1 MPLTGF
7 TMARKKKQAYMQ
19 QEKTEGHRRSTRW
32 VRWIRWSLV
41 IISPMLFLLGS
52 ELLLALIGY
61 GRPQHF
67 FIAWKDRDRTVHLTN
82 DHYCEH
88 FVPRHLS
95 RTPEYTVLGP
105 KPKGT
110 RRIFVLGGS
119 AAYGDPE
126 PAFGFCRQLEVLLNT
141 VSEDRQYEV
150 INAAVTAMNSHVA
163 RRIARDCLAHEP
175 DLFIVYMGN
184 NEVIG
189 PYGPTTLPSIL
200 YARRGFI
207 NACMTFKQRSRLGQ
221 LMGKMAQAVTSSEG
235 HRRQWQ
241 GMQVFLETQLRADD
255 PKLRHCHSHF
265 DRNLRDI
272 VTTANARGVKT
283 LLCTVPINLSACPPF
298 GSLHEP
304 NLRADRQAEWQ
315 RHFETGR
322 GYQQAG
328 VWQAALAEYE
338 QAAALDNTFADL
350 IYCQAQCLDA
360 LGRITE
366 AQDAYSR
373 ARDLDTLRFR
383 ASSDINAT
391 IRMLAP
397 ELSPQGARLFD
408 LELALREAFET
419 LTLGDGTLVD
429 HVHLSVRGNF
439 LAACAALDVIHR
451 CFPDD
456 AWTDIGPP
464 ETLFAAF
471 ATDLL
476 YDYQQPS
483 RLALLMYRRKTLPP
497 FVNQLD
503 HDREMERLREALYRG
518 RAAAQA
524 KSLSE
529 AEIRT
534 ALTHRPHDPYLQQ
547 RYGAF
552 LLAEGHTNEAIDLYE
567 TFLQGHP
574 YNMTLRLELAPLYA
588 VQGDTEEALD
598 LLTSHQSPYRY
609 TRRDA
614 LLALAVRLVKSGQS
628 LKAESLY
635 RDCLKIDPDNVDA
648 LINLA
653 VIAGEKGALNEEKR
667 YLDRALALVPDSSS
681 TMVNMGNHYVR
692 ARQSDHARTWFARAV
707 KADPYNHLAH
717 IGLGIQTMTT
727 GQVDEGISH
736 VIQAVK
742 LKPDF
747 AEGYTTLETLY
758 QRIGLEDKAESAAA
772 LHRLFTESPP

>member
-1 MPLTGF
+1 
-7 TMARKKKQAYMQ
+7 MARKRKQAHTQ
-19 QEKTEGHRRSTRW
+19 QERIDGPRWPARW
-32 VRWIRWSLV
+32 VRWSLV
-41 IISPMLFLLGS
+41 IIGPMLFLLGS

-67 FIAWKDRDRTVHLTN
+67 FIAWQDRERTVYLTN
-82 DHYCEH
+82 HRYCEH

-141 VSEDRQYEV
+141 VSKDKQYEV

-163 RRIARDCLAHEP
+163 HRIARDCLAHDP

-184 NEVIG
+184 NEVVG
-189 PYGPTTLPSIL
+189 PYGPPTLPSTL
-200 YARRGFI
+200 YARWIFI
-207 NACMTFKQRSRLGQ
+207 NTCMTFKQSSRLGQ
-221 LMGKMAQAVTSSEG
+221 LLGQMAEAVVSSDSD
-235 HRRQWQ
+235 RRQWQ
-241 GMQVFLETQLRADD
+241 GMESFLATQLRAND
-255 PKLRHCHSHF
+255 PKLRYCHRHF
-265 DRNLRDI
+265 DHNLRDI
-272 VTTANARGVKT
+272 VTIAHAHGIQT
-283 LLCTVPINLSACPPF
+283 LLCTVPVNLRACPPF
-298 GSLHEP
+298 GSLHNP
-304 NLRADRQAEWQ
+304 RLSAGRQTEWQ

-322 GYQQAG
+322 KHQQADE
-328 VWQAALAEYE
+328 WQAALAAYE
-338 QAAALDNTFADL
+338 QAAALDDTFADL
-350 IYCQAQCLDA
+350 VYCQAQCLEA
-360 LGRITE
+360 VGRIAE
-366 AQDAYSR
+366 ARDAYGR

-383 ASSDINAT
+383 ASSDINTAIQT
-391 IRMLAP
+391 LAS
-397 ELSPQGARLFD
+397 ELAPQGARLFD
-408 LELALREAFET
+408 LELALQKAFET
-419 LTLGDGTLVD
+419 PILGDGVLVD

-439 LAACAALDVIHR
+439 LAARAALDVIHR

-456 AWTDIGPP
+456 VWTDISSP
-464 ETLFAAF
+464 ETLFTAV

-476 YDYQQPS
+476 YDYQQPN

-503 HDREMERLREALYRG
+503 HDKEMERLREALYRG
-518 RAAAQA
+518 RGAAQA

-534 ALTHRPHDPYLQQ
+534 ALRHRPHDTYLQQ

-552 LLAEGHTNEAIDLYE
+552 LLAEGNTQEAINLYE
-567 TFLQGHP
+567 TFLKAHP
-574 YNMTLRLELAPLYA
+574 YNMTLRLSLAPLYA
-588 VQGDTEEALD
+588 VQGDTGKALD
-598 LLTSHQSPYRY
+598 LLTSQQSPYHY
-609 TRRDA
+609 THRNA
-614 LLALAVRLVKSGQS
+614 LLALAVRLVNSGRPLQ
-628 LKAESLY
+628 AESFY

-653 VIAGEKGALNEEKR
+653 VIAGEKGAPGEEKR
-667 YLDRALALVPDSSS
+667 YLDRALDLAPNSSS
-681 TMVNMGNHYVR
+681 VMVNMGNHYVR
-692 ARQSDHARTWFARAV
+692 ARQPDRARTWFARAV

-717 IGLGIQTMTT
+717 IGLGIQTMAT
-727 GQVDEGISH
+727 GKIDEGISH

-747 AEGYTTLETLY
+747 AEGYTTLEMLY
-758 QRIGLEDKAESAAA
+758 RQISLEDKAESAAA
-772 LHRLFTESPP
+772 LQRLFTERPP